1 MFSLPQSQLPEF
13 ASGRLPN
20 ELLRSLRGCRN
31 LQDVYKVLFGY
42 CDDQADKKLKEYELE
57 IERLNCTVDHLQSQ
71 INVISLSLEESREN
85 AEKMC
90 VLMGKYES
98 NNTVSQLSL
107 SFCDKV
113 IEAYEVLLQLSESE
127 QSCLYANCK
136 AAGIKSD
143 FFISLN
149 SSYRFTDD
157 TVAKEEQLS
166 DVEACL
172 ERRRTAESEA
182 RSLLQKLDRDSDGH
196 AVKDQPWESV
206 SSRSRTSSGSSNE
219 NVEFT
224 REEESRLK
232 SYIQQLKSERS
243 TVGSTVLELE
253 GIHDIPEPPV
263 EPPDPKLDLENA
275 VLMQELMALKEEKAE
290 LKARNY
296 LIEKEKKALE
306 LKINSRDAQE
316 QAYLVQIEQL
326 KSEIKEEYRRRR
338 RLEREK
344 ESGNKV

>member
-1 MFSLPQSQLPEF
+1 M
-13 ASGRLPN
+13 
-20 ELLRSLRGCRN
+20 
-31 LQDVYKVLFGY
+31 YKVLFGY
-42 CDDQADKKLKEYELE
+42 CDDQADRKLKEYELE
-57 IERLNCTVDHLQSQ
+57 IERLNCTVEHLQSQ
-71 INVISLSLEESREN
+71 INVLSLSLEESRAN

-98 NNTVSQLSL
+98 NNTISQLSL
-107 SFCDKV
+107 SFSDKV

-127 QSCLYANCK
+127 QSCLLANCR
-136 AAGIKSD
+136 ASGIKTD
-143 FFISLN
+143 LFN
-149 SSYRFTDD
+149 TSYRFIDD
-157 TVAKEEQLS
+157 TVAKEQQLN

-182 RSLLQKLDRDSDGH
+182 RSLLQKLDRDIDGQV
-196 AVKDQPWESV
+196 VKDQPWESV

-224 REEESRLK
+224 REEETRLK
-232 SYIQQLKSERS
+232 SYIQQLKSEKS
-243 TVGSTVLELE
+243 TVGATVLELE

-263 EPPDPKLDLENA
+263 EPPDPKQDLENA

-326 KSEIKEEYRRRR
+326 KSEIKEEYKKRR

-344 ESGNKV
+344 EAGAKV